1 MSSAYLVVLTISF
14 FWQLHYSTNIN
25 TAVNSIL
32 WSNTEGVLL
41 CNAEN
46 STIVLAETVMQMGK
60 CGDLSVVQVSTMHV
74 SIHVGTE
81 DEWIENTRIL
91 VRGLSVAHSSFV
103 VWDGKVARVCTVNL
117 PTHRSTLVEPFNC
130 SSSAIVIADSTHLS
144 DEALFLTEGNVVR
157 VTNYSGVP
165 KGTITFSEAEG
176 HPKHLHICGKF
187 LYVVTTRFYVK
198 VFDVSKPSTPRLL
211 GSVGRFVD
219 ELTGATSPNK
229 MVIRSIRGNSTG
241 SRIALLTSHLEGAL
255 KVQSPD
261 SRLHIFDRIKGST
274 MVYDLAEQ
282 LRYPRDAYWDNF
294 DDRLIVVE
302 AVRSQSTSGGDSAPA
317 GDVRGD
323 SVEDQRGSED
333 GSEVNI
339 ARKKTAKIEGE
350 NEFEIVLLF
359 ASSEHGILIQ
369 DSFPR
374 AVNHGGLIGIDV
386 PNIYFRNAIQVVAS
400 LEGDQGPRN
409 TVKILS
415 KVMRDFV
422 GVTQIDDATKFALLE
437 FSFNLTLGKL
447 DEAYR
452 AVKAINSPFIWE
464 NMAQMCVK
472 TRRLDVAE
480 VCLGNMGH
488 ARGAAALRE
497 SLKQGN
503 RDVSIGILAIQLGL
517 LDDAARLFREAG
529 KYDMLNVL
537 YQAAGLWD
545 KAIGLAKS
553 NDRVHLKT
561 THYHY
566 AQYLESIGE
575 VTDAIFHYEQSETSR
590 TEVPRM
596 LYTFGQ
602 MDELEDY
609 VHHSNDMALLKW
621 WAAYLESKE
630 RYDKARKYYARA
642 GDFLSLVRILC
653 FQVCLSDVDM
663 VLCTQL
669 LFYACSCPL
678 IGRETSKRRPKS
690 FKNRKTVLLH
700 TISPAS

>member
-1 MSSAYLVVLTISF
+1 
-14 FWQLHYSTNIN
+14 
-25 TAVNSIL
+25 
-32 WSNTEGVLL
+32 
-41 CNAEN
+41 
-46 STIVLAETVMQMGK
+46 MQMGK
-60 CGDLSVVQVSTMHV
+60 CGDLSVVQLSTMHV

-117 PTHRSTLVEPFNC
+117 QTHRSTLVEPFNC
-130 SSSAIVIADSTHLS
+130 PSSAIVIADSSHLS

-165 KGTITFSEAEG
+165 KGTVTFSEAEG

-198 VFDVSKPSTPRLL
+198 VFDVNKPSTPRLM

-229 MVIRSIRGNSTG
+229 MVIRCIRGNSTG

-274 MVYDLAEQ
+274 MVYDLTEQ

-302 AVRSQSTSGGDSAPA
+302 AVRTQSTSGGNAP
-317 GDVRGD
+317 GGVVSGD
-323 SVEDQRGSED
+323 SVEDRRGSGD
-333 GSEVNI
+333 SLEVNT
-339 ARKKTAKIEGE
+339 ADKKSSRIEGE
-350 NEFEIVLLF
+350 NEFEIILLF

-400 LEGDQGPRN
+400 AEGDQGPRN
-409 TVKILS
+409 TVKIFS

-422 GVTQIDDATKFALLE
+422 GVKQIDDATKFALLE

-497 SLKQGN
+497 SLKEGN
-503 RDVSIGILAIQLGL
+503 PDVSIGILAIQLGL

-529 KYDMLNVL
+529 RYDMLNVL

-553 NDRVHLKT
+553 NDRIHLKT

-575 VTDAIFHYEQSETSR
+575 LMDAIFHYEQSETSR

-596 LYTFGQ
+596 LYTIGQ
-602 MDELEDY
+602 VDELEDY

-653 FQVCLSDVDM
+653 FQVGVIYRIHADSVDW
-663 VLCTQL
+663 
-669 LFYACSCPL
+669 AL
-678 IGRETSKRRPKS
+678 ICIPFCFREISRQRLKS
-690 FKNRKTVLLH
+690 FKKRRTALLP
-700 TISPAS
+700 TTSPASWSRRGSSRRLLDITPTLVATTMQFAWRRPMAWTPS